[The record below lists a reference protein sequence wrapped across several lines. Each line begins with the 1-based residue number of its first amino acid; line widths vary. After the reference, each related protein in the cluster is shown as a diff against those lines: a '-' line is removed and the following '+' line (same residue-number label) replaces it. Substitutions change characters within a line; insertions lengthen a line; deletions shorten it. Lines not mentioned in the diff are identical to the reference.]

1 MLKRLIATFI
11 YSFLSPSLV
20 IMVTFRGE
28 GLTYDDVLIVP
39 KRSRVNSR
47 KDISLRTKLTNN
59 IFLNIPVVSANMDTV
74 TESKMAIAMA
84 KAGGIGFIH
93 RFLTIQEQV
102 KEVIKVK
109 RFENIVV
116 ENPYTLPKFITVEEA
131 KEFLKDYNI
140 SSILVADSNN
150 YIEGIVTNRDF
161 MFAQKTQ
168 KLSEIMT
175 PKSRLIT
182 SNVGISIEEA
192 KKILY
197 ENRLE
202 KLPLINNEGVIK
214 GLITSKDILEIQKF
228 PYACKDEKGRL
239 RVGAAIG
246 VKEND
251 IERAKELVK
260 AGADVIVVDIAH
272 GHSDLAINMIQK
284 LKKEFL
290 QIEVVAGNVATPEG
304 VEDLINAGADCVK
317 VGVGPGALCTTRI
330 VTGSGYPQL
339 SALIECAKVAK
350 KYNIPLNA
358 DGGIRSSGDIAKAL
372 ATGAQTVMIGSMLSG
387 TEESPGDFIVK
398 NGIKYKIYRGMAS
411 LNAATDRRKIDSK
424 DKINI
429 NDIVPEGVETMVP
442 YKGSAQDLLKQLI
455 GGLLSGISY
464 GGSSNIEEFQ
474 EKAEFVRITDA
485 GMKESKPHGERD

>member
-1 MLKRLIATFI
+1 M
-11 YSFLSPSLV
+11 V
-20 IMVTFRGE
+20 IMVEFRGE

-39 KRSRVNSR
+39 KRSRVKSR
-47 KDISLRTKLTNN
+47 KEISLKTKLTNN
-59 IFLNIPVVSANMDTV
+59 IHLNIPIISANMDTV

-93 RFLTIQEQV
+93 RFLSIHDQV
-102 KEVIKVK
+102 REVSRVK
-109 RFENIVV
+109 RFENFVV
-116 ENPYTLPKFITVEEA
+116 ENPYTLPKFISVEDA
-131 KEFLKDYNI
+131 KEFLKEHNI
-140 SSILVADSNN
+140 SSALVADSNN

-161 MFAQKTQ
+161 IFAQNNQ

-175 PKSRLIT
+175 PKSRLIMSHT
-182 SNVGISIEEA
+182 GISIEDA
-192 KKILY
+192 RKILH

-214 GLITSKDILEIQKF
+214 GLITSKDILEMQKF

-251 IERAKELVK
+251 VERAKELVK

-290 QIEVVAGNVATPEG
+290 QIEIVAGNVATPEG
-304 VEDLINAGADCVK
+304 VEDLINAGADCIK
-317 VGVGPGALCTTRI
+317 IGVGPGALCTTRI

-339 SALIECAKVAK
+339 SALIECYKVAK
-350 KYNIPLNA
+350 KYDIPLNA
-358 DGGIRSSGDIAKAL
+358 DGGIRSSGDIAKAI
-372 ATGAQTVMIGSMLSG
+372 AAGAQTVMIGSMLSG
-387 TEESPGDFIVK
+387 TDESPGDFIVK
-398 NGIKYKIYRGMAS
+398 NGTKFKIYRGMAS
-411 LNAATDRRKIDSK
+411 LKAATDRRKIDSK

-429 NDIVPEGVETMVP
+429 DEIVPEGVETMVP
-442 YKGSAQDLLKQLI
+442 YKGSAQDLLKQLV

-464 GGSSNIEEFQ
+464 GGANNISEFQ

-485 GMKESKPHGERD
+485 GMKESKPHGERG

>member
-1 MLKRLIATFI
+1 MM
-11 YSFLSPSLV
+11 V
-20 IMVTFRGE
+20 IMVEFRGE

-39 KRSRVNSR
+39 KRSRVKSR
-47 KDISLRTKLTNN
+47 KDISLKTKLTNN
-59 IFLNIPVVSANMDTV
+59 IHLNIPIVSANMDTV

-93 RFLTIQEQV
+93 RFLSIHDQV
-102 KEVIKVK
+102 REVTKVK
-109 RFENIVV
+109 RFENFVV
-116 ENPYTLPKFITVEEA
+116 ENPYTLPKFISVADA
-131 KEFLKDYNI
+131 KEFLKEHNI
-140 SSILVADSNN
+140 SSALVADSNN

-161 MFAQKTQ
+161 MFAQNNQ
-168 KLSEIMT
+168 KLSDIMT

-182 SNVGISIEEA
+182 SHNGISMEDA
-192 KKILY
+192 KRMLY
-197 ENRLE
+197 KNRLE

-214 GLITSKDILEIQKF
+214 GLITSKDILEMQKF
-228 PYACKDEKGRL
+228 PYACKDDKGRL

-260 AGADVIVVDIAH
+260 AGSDVIVVDIAH

-290 QIEVVAGNVATPEG
+290 QIEIVAGNVATPEG

-317 VGVGPGALCTTRI
+317 VGVGAGAMCTTRI

-339 SALIECAKVAK
+339 SAVIECVKVGK
-350 KYNIPLNA
+350 KYGVPINS

-372 ATGAQTVMIGSMLSG
+372 AAGAQSVMIGSMLSG
-387 TEESPGDFIVK
+387 TDESPGDFIVK

-411 LNAATDRRKIDSK
+411 LKAATDRRKIDSK
-424 DKINI
+424 DKINVEE
-429 NDIVPEGVETMVP
+429 IVPEGVETMVP
-442 YKGSAQDLLKQLI
+442 YKGSAQDLLRQLV
-455 GGLLSGISY
+455 GGLLSGVSY
-464 GGSSNIEEFQ
+464 GGAINISEFQ

-485 GMKESKPHGERD
+485 GMKESKPHGERN